1 MKIDYTDKQTLP
13 VANLAQHLLNV
24 VAELVQD
31 LFSVVPD
38 HENEINYWQLIFMQS
53 RANGCVYE
61 AQDLPH
67 VNWHWPHDT
76 WFQERLRQKL
86 CDVEFAAQRM
96 NN

>member
-1 MKIDYTDKQTLP
+1 MKIDYIDHQRLP
-13 VANLAQHLLNV
+13 AGSLAPRPLNV

-38 HENEINYWQLIFMQS
+38 HENEISYWQLVFMQS

-67 VNWHWPHDT
+67 VNWQWPHDT
-76 WFQERLRQKL
+76 WFQARLRQKL
-86 CDVEFAAQRM
+86 RDGECAAQRM